1 YLFPMNQVE
10 LKIRRKALTPF
21 YRILKVLSEEELTI
35 TQIELKARV
44 NHKTAVSNLILLKE
58 ARIVHETSLGRV
70 KMYKLNK
77 DNEKVQ
83 ILIKLLSS
91 WP

>member
-1 YLFPMNQVE
+1 M
-10 LKIRRKALTPF
+10 
-21 YRILKVLSEEELTI
+21 LSEEEELTI

-44 NHKTAVSNLILLKE
+44 NHRTAVTNLILLKDTGMV
-58 ARIVHETSLGRV
+58 IETSLGRV
-70 KMYKLNK
+70 KVYKLNK
-77 DNEKVQ
+77 DSEKVQ

>member
-1 YLFPMNQVE
+1 MNQVE

>member
-1 YLFPMNQVE
+1 MNQIA
-10 LKIRRKALTPF
+10 LKIRKRALTPF
-21 YRILKVLSEEELTI
+21 YRILKVLSEEEELTV

-44 NHKTAVSNLILLKE
+44 NHKTAVSNLILLKSAGMIFE
-58 ARIVHETSLGRV
+58 VPLGRIKV
-70 KMYKLNK
+70 YRLNK

-83 ILIKLLSS
+83 ILIKLFSS